1 MKKII
6 SIFCIG
12 GALAPLFALSVF
24 SPSTCVLEWKQTKEL
39 LEDQNYQA
47 AFNLSC
53 KNAEIERA
61 RQSVIYLEKYDDLGA
76 EKDLKSADSL
86 LNQSEFSWG
95 KDEQS
100 VFWEGFSDYQ
110 RGYVLAVKKSEFK
123 AGLKT
128 RSGALK
134 LENSSFAEAQIFF
147 LVYQYYKAKMTDWL
161 PFKESQAQKTTS
173 AIQSQLKSSS
183 LFYNQLSTSLIW
195 ILFDQKRFAEA
206 LSVVKNLEANAPKN
220 RVIQQIYGDL
230 LRHSKQIPLAMQV
243 YQKNE
248 QEYRRLAPYSVRH
261 LSAMANLLI
270 LQKMTNGAKHPFT
283 EEFLKELPKQKKRMP
298 SSLMDELKKQ
308 GIFN

>member
-24 SPSTCVLEWKQTKEL
+24 SPSTCTLEWKQTKEF

-47 AFNLSC
+47 ALNLSC
-53 KNAEIERA
+53 KNTDIERV

-76 EKDLKSADSL
+76 EKDLKTADSL
-86 LNQSEFSWG
+86 LNQSEFLWAS
-95 KDEQS
+95 DAQS
-100 VFWEGFSDYQ
+100 AFWDGFSDYQ
-110 RGYVLAVKKSEFK
+110 RGYILAVKKSEFK

-134 LENSSFAEAQIFF
+134 LENSTFAEAQIFF
-147 LVYQYYKAKMTDWL
+147 QVYQYYKAKMTEWL
-161 PFKESQAQKTTS
+161 PFKQSQSQKTTI
-173 AIQSQLKSSS
+173 AIQSQLKPTS

-195 ILFDQKRFAEA
+195 ILFDQKRFSEA
-206 LSVVKNLEANAPKN
+206 LTVVKNLEANAPKN

-230 LRHSKQIPLAMQV
+230 LRHSKQIPQAVQV

-248 QEYRRLAPYSVRH
+248 QEYRRVAPYSVRH

-270 LQKMTNGAKHPFT
+270 LQKMTNGTKHALT

-308 GIFN
+308 GIFD